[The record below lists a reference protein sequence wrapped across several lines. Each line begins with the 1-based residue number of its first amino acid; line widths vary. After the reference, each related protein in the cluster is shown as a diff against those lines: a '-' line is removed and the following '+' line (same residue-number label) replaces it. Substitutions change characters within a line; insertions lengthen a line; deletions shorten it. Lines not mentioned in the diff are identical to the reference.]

1 MELAGMILQG
11 SHEPSLVL
19 LSIVIAV
26 AAAYAALDLA
36 GRATAARGRVRVA
49 WIIGGAVAMGSGINA
64 MHFVGMLGYH
74 LPFAVLYDVPTVL
87 ASLLAAIL
95 ASCVALFVV
104 SRPEMRPGDALIGSL
119 FMGAGIVTMHYTGMA
134 AMRLAADA
142 QYDPLLVALSVVVA
156 ISVSLV
162 GLWLVF
168 YLRDPSARTWWRRVG
183 GAVVVGLAIP
193 SMHYVAMAAV
203 QYTPVAELP
212 DVSHAIQI
220 SSLGAVLIG
229 VATLVVLSLAVLT
242 SVVDRRLEAKATA
255 LVESEERF
263 RAVAETASDAIVSA
277 DKRGHIT
284 YFNPGAERIFGY
296 AARDVIGRPLTLL
309 MPERFH
315 DAHRQGLARFLT
327 TGEARVVGRTVELV
341 GRRKEGVEFPLELSL
356 ASWKVGGDT
365 FFTGIIRDLTEHKQA
380 EAKFRGLL
388 EAAPDAIVIV
398 NREGR
403 IVLINAQTEK
413 LFGYTRDELV
423 GQRVEVLVPP
433 RFREQHPGHRRGF
446 FADPKVRAMGSG
458 LELYGLRKD
467 GTEFSIEISLSP
479 IETEEGRLVSAA
491 IRDITDR
498 KRAEALLRASE
509 ERFHLL
515 VERIED
521 YAIFMLDADGRV
533 ATWHEGAER
542 IKGYTADEIIGQHFS
557 RFFPSEDIQ
566 RGKPMHELKVAA
578 AEGRSEDEGW
588 RVRKDGS
595 QFWANVVITAIR
607 DKTGT
612 LHGFSKVTRDLTEH
626 KQAEEKVK
634 KFNEQLEA
642 ANKELDAFS
651 YSVAHD
657 LRSPLRAIDGF
668 SRILLEDHI
677 AHLPADAQRYLHAV
691 RNNSQRMGRL
701 IDDLLTFA
709 RLSRQPLRKQL
720 VRPTDLA
727 RQCVDELHA
736 ELRDRR
742 VEIAISDLPA
752 CQADPALLK
761 QVWLNLISNAL
772 KYTRKQEM
780 AVIAVGCQEQDGATA
795 YFVRDNGVGFDMRYA
810 DKLFGVFQRLH
821 RSEDYAGTG
830 VGLAIVQRIIHRH
843 GGRVWAEAAVDHGA
857 TFYFTLQGAAPNA

>member
-49 WIIGGAVAMGSGINA
+49 WIIGGAVAMGIGINA

-87 ASLLAAIL
+87 ASLLAAII

-119 FMGAGIVTMHYTGMA
+119 FMGAGIVTMHYTGMS

-229 VATLVVLSLAVLT
+229 VATLVILSLAVLT

-296 AARDVIGRPLTLL
+296 AARDVIGSPLTLL
-309 MPERFH
+309 MPKRFH
-315 DAHRQGLARFLT
+315 DAHRQGLARFLS
-327 TGEARVVGRTVELV
+327 TGKAHVIGRTVELV
-341 GRRKEGVEFPLELSL
+341 GRRKDGTEFPLELSL
-356 ASWKVGGDT
+356 ASWKAGGET
-365 FFTGIIRDLTEHKQA
+365 YFTGIL
-380 EAKFRGLL
+380 
-388 EAAPDAIVIV
+388 
-398 NREGR
+398 
-403 IVLINAQTEK
+403 
-413 LFGYTRDELV
+413 
-423 GQRVEVLVPP
+423 
-433 RFREQHPGHRRGF
+433 
-446 FADPKVRAMGSG
+446 
-458 LELYGLRKD
+458 
-467 GTEFSIEISLSP
+467 
-479 IETEEGRLVSAA
+479 
-491 IRDITDR
+491 RDIT
-498 KRAEALLRASE
+498 
-509 ERFHLL
+509 ER
-515 VERIED
+515 
-521 YAIFMLDADGRV
+521 
-533 ATWHEGAER
+533 
-542 IKGYTADEIIGQHFS
+542 
-557 RFFPSEDIQ
+557 
-566 RGKPMHELKVAA
+566 
-578 AEGRSEDEGW
+578 
-588 RVRKDGS
+588 
-595 QFWANVVITAIR
+595 
-607 DKTGT
+607 
-612 LHGFSKVTRDLTEH
+612 
-626 KQAEEKVK
+626 KQAEEEVK

-657 LRSPLRAIDGF
+657 LRAPLRAIDGF
-668 SRILLEDHI
+668 SRILLEDHV

-709 RLSRQPLRKQL
+709 RLSRQPLRLQL
-720 VRPTDLA
+720 VRPADLA
-727 RQCVDELHA
+727 RQCGDELHA
-736 ELRDRR
+736 EQQDRR

-795 YFVRDNGVGFDMRYA
+795 YFVGDNGVGFDMRYA

-821 RSEDYAGTG
+821 RSEEYAGTG